1 MKRFTL
7 LTGIAMLFCQLA
19 MAQEIENKPFGSY
32 LEKLDE
38 DFPVTDT
45 LVFDFPNEGKL
56 LLLFNK
62 TAYELSD
69 LKEKFGPVLKKT
81 TKFPEFKT
89 LVYRLSEEYPQT
101 KIDAVILDLERDY
114 LPYVDQLEL
123 SAVIGMDYTGG
134 EFTPEVGARI
144 MFNFRKFDI
153 GASFT
158 NKVFFPE
165 RIEGNIKV
173 NSNWFA
179 NLEYR
184 WDRSDPKSNSANMVG
199 VGLLVNDSKSLLFS
213 GTTMQAF
220 YKRAVNKNIS
230 IQVGVISTENFR
242 TFYPTVGI
250 RFW

>member
-7 LTGIAMLFCQLA
+7 LTGIAMLFCQVAL
-19 MAQEIENKPFGSY
+19 AQEIENKPFGSY
-32 LEKLDE
+32 LEKLNE

-45 LVFDFPNEGKL
+45 LAFDFPNEGKL
-56 LLLFNK
+56 LLLFNDTEYK
-62 TAYELSD
+62 LSD
-69 LKEKFGPVLKKT
+69 LEEKFGAVLQKT
-81 TKFPEFKT
+81 TEFPEFKT

-101 KIDAVILDLERDY
+101 KVDAVILDLQRDY

-123 SAVIGMDYTGG
+123 GAVIGMDFTGG
-134 EFTPEVGARI
+134 EFTPVVGGRM
-144 MFNFRKFDI
+144 MFNFRKFNI

-165 RIEGNIKV
+165 RIERNIKV

-184 WDRSDPKSNSANMVG
+184 WDRSDAKSNTANMVG
-199 VGLLVNDSKSLLFS
+199 VGMLVNESKSQLFS
-213 GTTMQAF
+213 GTTMQA
-220 YKRAVNKNIS
+220 YYTRKVNKNIS
-230 IQVGVISTENFR
+230 IQVGVIATENFK

>member
-1 MKRFTL
+1 MKRLTL

-19 MAQEIENKPFGSY
+19 LAQEIENKPFGSY
-32 LEKLDE
+32 LEKLNE
-38 DFPVTDT
+38 DSPVTDT
-45 LVFDFPNEGKL
+45 LVFDFPNDGKL
-56 LLLFNK
+56 LLLFNN
-62 TAYELSD
+62 TDYELSD
-69 LKEKFGPVLKKT
+69 LEEKFGPVLKKT
-81 TKFPEFKT
+81 TAFPEFKT
-89 LVYRLSEEYPQT
+89 LIYRLSEDYPQT
-101 KIDAVILDLERDY
+101 EIDAVILDLEREY

-123 SAVIGMDYTGG
+123 GAVIGMDYTGG
-134 EFTPEVGARI
+134 DFTPEIGGRV

-165 RIEGNIKV
+165 RIDGNIKV

-184 WDRSDPKSNSANMVG
+184 WDRSDPKSNSGNMFG
-199 VGLLVNDSKSLLFS
+199 VGILVNEEQSQLFT

-220 YKRAVNKNIS
+220 YKRGINDNIS
-230 IQVGVISTENFR
+230 IQVGIIATENFK
-242 TFYPTVGI
+242 TFYPTIGI